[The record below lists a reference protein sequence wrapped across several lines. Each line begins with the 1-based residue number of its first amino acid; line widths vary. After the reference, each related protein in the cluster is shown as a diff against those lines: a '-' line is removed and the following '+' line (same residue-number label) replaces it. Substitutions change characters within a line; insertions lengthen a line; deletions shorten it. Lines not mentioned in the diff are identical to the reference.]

1 MSYVTDVVRGLSAS
15 GLLESDAGMQICQRA
30 NGYINSFSSEWFR
43 QFTDDVIS
51 ETCMSEEE
59 LHKLLDDDYQFVETM
74 LYSHLGQPEDLI
86 IVKDK

>member
-1 MSYVTDVVRGLSAS
+1 
-15 GLLESDAGMQICQRA
+15 MQICKRA
-30 NGYINSFSSEWFR
+30 NGYIKSFSSEWFR